1 MSEDEN
7 DDGLRKQFQNE
18 IDFLFELRVLLTRY
32 DVDIVAVDDKESPA
46 LPLVQ
51 VQFNQPY
58 GVYEFPVITSVDEDE
73 FDVDF
78 KV

>member
-1 MSEDEN
+1 MGGEN

-46 LPLVQ
+46 FPLVQ
-51 VQFNQPY
+51 LQFNQPY